1 MTITAVRLTTR
12 STGLR
17 ARITGRPLLLA
28 AAATVAFLALC
39 LLLWPPSAL
48 QYDLRVYV
56 VSARA
61 FLHGQDIY
69 TAHLAFPDDMALGFT
84 YPPFAALV
92 FAPVALLGTDGGRV
106 VMTLVSA
113 LALLVIGTVTVRA
126 LRPRWSPYRVMAVG
140 LALGAAGLALE
151 PVRSSFD
158 LGQINL
164 VLLALL
170 LVDLLGH
177 LPRRFRGVLIGVATG
192 IKLTPGIFIVYLLV
206 TRRYREAATASA
218 ATAGTMLLGAVAMPD
233 ASRQFW
239 GHFIFDPSRPGATH
253 FISNQAWRGV
263 FARLAG
269 GIQGIG
275 PAWVLAVAATCAVG
289 FLAARRAY
297 DRGYLMESILLTA
310 AVGLLVSPIS
320 WTGHWVWSIPA
331 CALLWTRTVDA
342 YRVVR
347 VRSARF
353 GALAGLASL
362 WTITMVIGLPWHAPY
377 LGDKEYTHHG
387 FDLFLGNS
395 YAVCAVALL
404 LAAAYEFRRKVTSA
418 A

>member
-1 MTITAVRLTTR
+1 MTV
-12 STGLR
+12 
-17 ARITGRPLLLA
+17 RITRRPVLALSLA
-28 AAATVAFLALC
+28 AAAFLVICA
-39 LLLWPPSAL
+39 WSWSPTSL

-69 TAHLAFPDDMALGFT
+69 TAHLAFPKDMALGFT

-92 FAPVALLGTDGGRV
+92 FAPIALLSTGAGRA
-106 VMTLVSA
+106 VMTLTSA
-113 LALLVIGTVTVRA
+113 MALLVSGTATVRA
-126 LRPRWSPYRVMAVG
+126 IRPQWSTYRVMASG

-164 VLLALL
+164 VLLAML

-177 LPRRFRGVLIGVATG
+177 LPRRFRGVLVGVATG
-192 IKLTPGIFIVYLLV
+192 IKLTPGIFIIYLLV

-218 ATAGTMLLGAVAMPD
+218 ATVGTMVLGAVAMPD

-253 FISNQAWRGV
+253 FISNQALRGV

-275 PAWVLAVAATCAVG
+275 PAWLLAVAITCAVG

-297 DRGYLMESILLTA
+297 DRGYLLESILLTA
-310 AVGLLVSPIS
+310 TVGLLVSPIS
-320 WTGHWVWSIPA
+320 WTGHWVWAIPA
-331 CALLWTRTVDA
+331 CALLWTRAVEA
-342 YRVVR
+342 YQAGGVR
-347 VRSARF
+347 TARF
-353 GALAGLASL
+353 RVLAGLAAL
-362 WTITMVIGLPWHAPY
+362 WTVTMAVGLPWRAPY
-377 LGDKEYTHHG
+377 LSDKEYHHHG
-387 FDLFLGNS
+387 FQLFVGNS

-404 LAAAYEFRRKVTSA
+404 LAAAYEFRRKGANLLSGSGF
-418 A
+418 